1 MTATAPIT
9 THTNLTA
16 DQRTAL
22 QELLN
27 RECSKA
33 LDLLGDSIWGA
44 CSEFAERLNSAGDAY
59 TEDLIRE
66 ELIEMVEWNGLLK
79 STD

>member
-1 MTATAPIT
+1 MAATTPIT
-9 THTNLTA
+9 SFVDLTSE
-16 DQRTAL
+16 QRTEL
-22 QELLN
+22 QSLLD
-27 RECSKA
+27 RECCRA

-66 ELIEMVEWNGLLK
+66 ELIEMVEWNGVLK
-79 STD
+79 SAD